1 MNGASAEARPTAA
14 GPGGRFG
21 AAGGIRLTGAVL
33 MVGLTGGIGSGKS
46 AVAAR
51 LVARGAVLIDADRVA
66 REVVAPGSAGLA
78 EIVDAFSPRVLTAD
92 GSLDR
97 AALGAIVFGDE
108 AARRRLEAITHPR
121 VRARTAELA
130 AAAAPDAVVVNDV
143 PLLVEVGLVPTY
155 HLVVVVE
162 TAVATRLERL
172 ARDRGM
178 TREEAQRRI
187 AAQADDARRR
197 AAADVLLR
205 NDGSLA
211 ALHAAVDALWDGRLV
226 PYERNVRERRVA
238 DPGRVELVEYD
249 PTWPQQ
255 YARLAARI
263 RHALAPADLRIDHI
277 GSTAVP
283 GLAAKDVI
291 DIQLTVPS
299 LAEADGE
306 FARRLADAG
315 FPRVSG
321 DRWDDP
327 RPVGGDRWEKRLH
340 GSADPARPVSLHV
353 RSADSPG
360 WRHALLMRDHLR
372 ADPGQRAAYLLLKRE
387 LAASAPDSA
396 AYTTARD
403 PWFDEEYLRAEEWAA
418 QTGWRP

>member
-1 MNGASAEARPTAA
+1 M
-14 GPGGRFG
+14 
-21 AAGGIRLTGAVL
+21 L

-51 LVARGAVLIDADRVA
+51 LAERGAVLIDADRVA
-66 REVVAPGSAGLA
+66 REVVAPGTPGLA
-78 EIVDAFSPRVLTAD
+78 EIVEAFSPRVLAAD

-97 AALGAIVFGDE
+97 AALGAIVFTDE

-130 AAAAPDAVVVNDV
+130 AAAAPDAIVVNDV
-143 PLLVEVGLVPTY
+143 PLLVEAGLGPAY

-162 TAVATRLERL
+162 TALPVRLERL

-178 TREEAQRRI
+178 DRAEAERRI

-197 AAADVLLR
+197 AAADVLLT

-211 ALHAAVDALWDGRLV
+211 ELHAAVDALWYDRLL
-226 PYERNVRERRVA
+226 PYERNVRERRVVR
-238 DPGRVELVEYD
+238 PQRVELTEPD
-249 PTWPQQ
+249 PSWPQQ

-263 RHALAPADLRIDHI
+263 RHALAPADPRIDHI

-283 GLAAKDVI
+283 GLAARDVI

-299 LAEADGE
+299 LDEADGPL
-306 FARRLADAG
+306 AQRLADAG
-315 FPRVSG
+315 FPRMPG
-321 DRWDDP
+321 EWWDNP
-327 RPVGGDRWEKRLH
+327 RPAGGLRWAKRLH
-340 GSADPARPVSLHV
+340 GSADPGRPVTLHV
-353 RSADSPG
+353 RAADSPG
-360 WRHALLMRDHLR
+360 WRYALLVRDHLR
-372 ADPGQRAAYLLLKRE
+372 ADPGQRAVYLLLKRE
-387 LAASAPDSA
+387 LAASAPDSVT
-396 AYTTARD
+396 YTTAKD
-403 PWFDEEYLRAEEWAA
+403 PWFDEEHLRAEEWAA